1 MRMLEMIL
9 TLTRRRRQL
18 EQETGSD
25 QRNQRAVHFLP
36 LDLARIGTNCQNPLL
51 GNGMLKPRYH
61 RVFIAFSNVGVFPET
76 LNLTSVIEGSP
87 SANQWVSSL
96 NLWSGA

>member
-36 LDLARIGTNCQNPLL
+36 LDLAQIGTNCRNPLL
-51 GNGMLKPRYH
+51 GNGMLKPHYR
-61 RVFIAFSNVGVFPET
+61 RVFIAFSNVGAFPET
-76 LNLTSVIEGSP
+76 LNLTLVIEGSP

-96 NLWSGA
+96 NLCSGA